1 MQGLGCGCTACT
13 QGDKASASQPN
24 AAFLPHPS
32 FALLRFASLLLF
44 WEKCNRM
51 NFGLERKQREVLHFK
66 LWVSK
71 LPRIGVCFF
80 FFFFSPWEM
89 GSFAMEMGLFHF
101 I

>member
-1 MQGLGCGCTACT
+1 
-13 QGDKASASQPN
+13 
-24 AAFLPHPS
+24 
-32 FALLRFASLLLF
+32 
-44 WEKCNRM
+44 M

-80 FFFFSPWEM
+80 FFFFPWEM
-89 GSFAMEMGLFHF
+89 GSFAMEMGLSHF